1 MNYKTKEIYSEV
13 YEILNLMGD
22 RFIDKLP
29 NKLFDLIKNE
39 RLETYNPKYD
49 LDLPLEEQSIK
60 EETIDIIALLY
71 LNYWCETEDEKNELN
86 KIFQENEEI
95 YQKEL
100 NEKYN
105 IDNLFRNKQMEKNE
119 TKEILPIEYKKS
131 FFRMIIN
138 KIKQILKFQ

>member
-22 RFIDKLP
+22 RFINKLP

-49 LDLPLEEQSIK
+49 LELPLEEQRIK

-71 LNYWCETEDEKNELN
+71 LNYWCESEDEKNELN

-95 YQKEL
+95 YIKEL

-105 IDNLFRNKQMEKNE
+105 IDNLFKNKQIEKN
-119 TKEILPIEYKKS
+119 EILPIEYKRS
-131 FFRMIIN
+131 FFRMIID
-138 KIKQILKFQ
+138 KIKQMLKFQ